1 MRIGSI
7 LKKIRHDKHYTL
19 QEVARRLNVTA
30 SHLSQIEND
39 KISPSLHSLEELLK
53 FYAVKISDFFRQ
65 AEQLDYVIVR
75 GVDTETFVDER
86 RGLNLTLL
94 ASKLQNNV
102 LETYIVEMRPGAEL
116 GTTRL
121 ARDTNGER
129 VAWVMEG
136 SLSLELDGKELV
148 FGKGDSVNFK
158 ADISCVIRNGQ
169 GSAARLF
176 ISGTPPVLL

>member
-1 MRIGSI
+1 MKIGPA
-7 LKKIRHDKHYTL
+7 LKKIRNEKRYTL

-53 FYAVKISDFFRQ
+53 LYAVKISDFFRQ
-65 AEQLDYVIVR
+65 AEQLDYILVR
-75 GVDTETFVDER
+75 EGDTETFADER

-102 LETYIVEMRPGAEL
+102 LETYIVELKPGAVME
-116 GTTRL
+116 TTRL
-121 ARDTNGER
+121 ARESNGER

-136 SLSLELDGKELV
+136 CFSLVLDGKELE
-148 FGKGDSVNFK
+148 FSKGDSVNFK
-158 ADISCVIRNGQ
+158 ADISCVISND
-169 GSAARLF
+169 SDAAARLLV
-176 ISGTPPVLL
+176 SGTPPVLW